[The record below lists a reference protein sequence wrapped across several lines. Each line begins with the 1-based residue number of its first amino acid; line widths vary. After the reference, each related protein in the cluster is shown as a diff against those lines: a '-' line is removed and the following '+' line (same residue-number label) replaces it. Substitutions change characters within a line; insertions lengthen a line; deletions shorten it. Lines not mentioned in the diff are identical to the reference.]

1 MNDERETRPEATA
14 VSDREQGQAAEIEQ
28 AERQEEQLST
38 AQMAAA
44 GSERRPAEP
53 SDEESTAAVGP
64 GPAPADAAEERVPL
78 FTADK
83 AEEHRSRWQAIQ
95 IDFVD
100 DPRRAVEQADG
111 LVAQLMKELAE
122 AFAAERAGLERT
134 WERGDDISTEEL
146 RITLQRYRSFFDR
159 LLSL

>member
-1 MNDERETRPEATA
+1 MNDDREARPEATA
-14 VSDREQGQAAEIEQ
+14 VGERERDEAQSERVE
-28 AERQEEQLST
+28 ERQEEQLST

-44 GSERRPAEP
+44 GSERARAEP
-53 SDEESTAAVGP
+53 GEEESTAVGP
-64 GPAPADAAEERVPL
+64 GRPTADAAEERVPL
-78 FTADK
+78 FAADK
-83 AEEHRSRWQAIQ
+83 TEEHRSRWQAIQ

-111 LVAQLMKELAE
+111 LVAQVMKELAE
-122 AFAAERAGLERT
+122 AFSAERAGLERS

-159 LLSL
+159 LLTL